1 MLWMLEPVPYVMT
14 VLCAKHIGV
23 QVVTM
28 HACEVLDVI
37 LHDPVLEVHLVVQ
50 IHEETHPV
58 ELHALEVHVINLEVL
73 DLEVPLLIFS
83 SLSTA

>member
-1 MLWMLEPVPYVMT
+1 MLWIREPVLYV
-14 VLCAKHIGV
+14 VIVPFAKHIGV

-37 LHDPVLEVHLVVQ
+37 LHDPVLEVQLVVQ
-50 IHEETHPV
+50 IHEEIHLV

-73 DLEVPLLIFS
+73 DLEVLLLIFS